1 MNAPVLGQLG
11 MEGRG
16 KQLPLPDGDDPTGA
30 LLGSQYADARAGLL
44 HPGRPD
50 EDGAERVLYAGAS
63 EACQGDVALERV
75 DLAAE
80 RVPADGYVD
89 AAVGLLACHAV

>member
-11 MEGRG
+11 VEGSG

-30 LLGSQYADARAGLL
+30 LLGSQNADARTSLL
-44 HPGRPD
+44 YPRCPD
-50 EDGAERVLYAGAS
+50 KDRAERAFWYVPG
-63 EACQGDVALERV
+63 QRDVALERV

-80 RVPADGYVD
+80 RVAADRHVD
-89 AAVGLLACHAV
+89 AAVGQLAVHAVGQ